1 MSARVD
7 TSVAVV
13 ERAFVAVMARD
24 HAAQEEIFHPDLDLL
39 WPPSLSSS
47 SRTGERRPTWEE
59 TWDPLQPTAA
69 ERDMSPRVVA
79 ANEDGEVVVLWRQR
93 GVRDDGARIECPV
106 LGLYRV
112 EDGRLVRG
120 QMFYFDT
127 VAVLDFLRGAGVD
140 AAAGP
145 PHDPMNRGGAMPTS

>member
-1 MSARVD
+1 MSAPVD

-24 HAAQEEIFHPDLDLL
+24 HAAQAEVFHPGLELL
-39 WPPSLSSS
+39 WPPSLSSLS
-47 SRTGERRPTWEE
+47 DAGERRRTWEE

-69 ERDMSPRVVA
+69 DRDMSPRVVA
-79 ANEDGEVVVLWRQR
+79 ANENGEVVVLWRQR
-93 GVRDDGARIECPV
+93 GVRDDGLRIECPV

-127 VAVLDFLRGAGVD
+127 VAVRDFLRGAG
-140 AAAGP
+140 AASSSEPVAP
-145 PHDPMNRGGAMPTS
+145 EPRGHEG